1 MCCYCHSCISHRTT
15 PNSFAFPLALKQNEA
30 LEKAFSQFYDPL
42 SGNPPFCDYLFDLDS
57 PPSPLLAMPLTA
69 FLRFY
74 AFKQST
80 FMPLVFYSPP
90 PPPLCVSGTLLR
102 SSECEK
108 EGGGGRKMRFFKE
121 DFVGKEFFPTLSHF
135 LGS

>member
-1 MCCYCHSCISHRTT
+1 MKLKRAKKKKKNLIDRSFFFSVLCCYCHSCISHRTT

-57 PPSPLLAMPLTA
+57 PTPSPLLAMPLTA

-80 FMPLVFYSPP
+80 FMPLVFYLPP
-90 PPPLCVSGTLLR
+90 PPPLVCFWNIVKVFG
-102 SSECEK
+102 
-108 EGGGGRKMRFFKE
+108 M
-121 DFVGKEFFPTLSHF
+121 
-135 LGS
+135 